1 MIGMLMSAG
10 LFAAILA
17 LLNAGYILGRHLSR
31 GGERDRAGLGALEGA
46 IPEGCQRIAGPRY
59 PEAIPEGCQPLAGG

>member
-17 LLNAGYILGRHLSR
+17 LLNAGYMLGRRLSR

-46 IPEGCQRIAGPRY
+46 IPEGC
-59 PEAIPEGCQPLAGG
+59 

>member
-17 LLNAGYILGRHLSR
+17 LLNAGYILGRPLSR
-31 GGERDRAGLGALEGA
+31 GAARDRAGLGGLEGA
-46 IPEGCQRIAGPRY
+46 IPEGC
-59 PEAIPEGCQPLAGG
+59 